1 MINST
6 NNQFSGSD
14 PAIEKSR
21 TEQEA
26 PAQNDSNCEIFA
38 VEPELPAQLPPLME
52 LLTSKVEAEFKPCLA
67 ASLIGPLAAHMSDYT
82 YRYLDNKARQCVL
95 LSATIAPSGV
105 GKSVLD
111 EPIEEI
117 IADLKEETNA
127 IDRAES
133 QWKETCK
140 SLPRSAARPEKP
152 AGARQVLSAN
162 TTHPTLVQR
171 MLDAGGK
178 FLYTRTSELAQLTK
192 MCGTS
197 GVSEVIR
204 LAFDCAPFG
213 QARVGEDGVNGETPL
228 RWMFNASSTIAQAR
242 KFFGNGEFANGAG
255 TRICI
260 ATIRRDPDAGIPVQG
275 DYDEQFRAELQ
286 VYIQRLLKAKGEI
299 GDARVTKFMQQL
311 HDQTEERIRIASPE
325 IRQALRPLLNRAY
338 IIAMSKAIVLYVA
351 HDGEWNSVMEDFVEW
366 SLNYDLHCKMTF
378 FGDQVIRE
386 MQAEYEAAQACARP
400 AKTNLLSSLP
410 SIFTREELVKLHILA
425 GCDASKARKRA
436 SDNLAQ
442 WKKRGKI
449 TEGENG
455 TYQKV
460 D

>member
-1 MINST
+1 MSE
-6 NNQFSGSD
+6 SAVLVSSAD
-14 PAIEKSR
+14 L
-21 TEQEA
+21 QEV
-26 PAQNDSNCEIFA
+26 PVQNTDSQAEIFS

-67 ASLIGPLAAHMSDYT
+67 ASLFAPLAAHMSDYT
-82 YRYLDNKARQCVL
+82 YRYLDNKARQCVF

-127 IDRAES
+127 LNRAES
-133 QWKETCK
+133 EWKETCK
-140 SLPRSAARPEKP
+140 SLPRTAARPARP
-152 AGARQVLSAN
+152 AGVRQVLPAN

-171 MLDAGGK
+171 MLDAEGK

-204 LAFDCAPFG
+204 LAFDCAPYG

-242 KFFGNGEFANGAG
+242 KFFGRGEFANGAG
-255 TRICI
+255 TRIGL

-275 DYDEQFRAELQ
+275 DYDDQFRAELQ

-299 GDARVTKFMQQL
+299 GDARVTESMNRLVEK
-311 HDQTEERIRIASPE
+311 TEERIKIASPD
-325 IRQALRPLLNRAY
+325 IQQALRPLLNRAY

-351 HDGEWNSVMEDFVEW
+351 HDGEWDSVMEDFVEW

-386 MQAEYEAAQACARP
+386 MQAEYEAAQACAKP

-436 SDNLAQ
+436 TDNIAQ

-449 TEGENG
+449 TEGDGG
-455 TYQKV
+455 TYHKV
-460 D
+460 G